1 MQETAKIHRTEKI
14 KTKLGSEH
22 MATTIAFSIQKG
34 GSGKTTSSGIIAYM
48 LSQQYKVLAIDLDS
62 QGNLTELLTQS
73 DIYDFSGHTVLEAM
87 QSQTADGYI
96 HPLTENLHIMT
107 AEDHLATFSRWLY
120 REYER
125 KAKKNPSLILKNTL
139 ANIQNKYDFI
149 IIDTPPALGDQTINA
164 LSASNAVVI
173 MFESSKFCYSALER
187 FMETVQVAQQMVN
200 PDLKVAGILPVMI
213 DSRRSD
219 NKALIDLV
227 KEQYGDLV
235 FNTIITRKAATGRLA
250 IHGFFGNPEIKQAIA
265 QYEDF
270 LKELL
275 DRVQKR

>member
-1 MQETAKIHRTEKI
+1 
-14 KTKLGSEH
+14 

-48 LSQQYKVLAIDLDS
+48 LSEQYKVLAVDLDS

-73 DIYDFSGHTVLEAM
+73 DIYDFSGRTVLQAM
-87 QSQTADGYI
+87 QSETTDGYI

-107 AEDHLATFSRWLY
+107 AEDHLATFSRWVY

-125 KAKKNPSLILKNTL
+125 KTKGNPSLILKNTL
-139 ANIQNKYDFI
+139 ANVQDKYDFI
-149 IIDTPPALGDQTINA
+149 ILDTPPALGDQTINA
-164 LSASNAVVI
+164 LSASDAVVI

-187 FMETVQVAQQMVN
+187 FTETVEVVQKMVN
-200 PDLKVAGILPVMI
+200 PNLNVAGILPVMI

-227 KEQYGDLV
+227 KEEYGDLV
-235 FNTIITRKAATGRLA
+235 FDTVITRKAATGRLA
-250 IHGFFGNPEIKQAIA
+250 IHGFFGNAEIKQAIA
-265 QYEDF
+265 QYQDF

-275 DRVQKR
+275 NRVQKK